1 MYHTTGFAKA
11 DIIDLCVL
19 VNAQAEATG
28 RATWPATLG
37 LFKSVAIA
45 LTYVRRNHVQAELAE
60 YWGVSQS
67 TISRAVTRVTPL
79 IAEAL
84 RSWVPTAEDLSP
96 QEQYIVDGTLLTCW
110 SWTGHTELYSGK
122 HHTTG
127 MNIQVVCDLTGTMRW
142 VSDPVDG
149 SRHDTAALE
158 ISGVMDTLDPQNWIG
173 DKGYIGT
180 GMLTPFRKPPGG
192 GLLPWQKEFNTAVN
206 KIRYVIER
214 TIAHLKTWRIL
225 HTDYRRPLK
234 TFAITI
240 SAVIALEFYRLA
252 RE

>member
-1 MYHTTGFAKA
+1 MYHTTGFART
-11 DIIDLCVL
+11 DIVDLCVL
-19 VNAQAEATG
+19 VKEEAEATG
-28 RATWPATLG
+28 ATLWPAKLG
-37 LFKSVAIA
+37 LFRSVVVA

-60 YWGVSQS
+60 YWDVSQS

-79 IAEAL
+79 FAGAL

-96 QEQYIVDGTLLTCW
+96 GEQYIVDGTLLTCW
-110 SWTGHTELYSGK
+110 SWAGHTELYSGK

-127 MNIQVVCDLTGTMRW
+127 MNVQVVCDLDGTMRW

-149 SRHDTAALE
+149 ARHDTAALAT
-158 ISGVMDTLDPQNWIG
+158 SGVLDTLDATTWIG
-173 DKGYIGT
+173 DKGYIGA

-192 GLLPWQKEFNTAVN
+192 ELLPWQTEFNTAVN

-225 HTDYRRPLK
+225 HTDYRRPLA
-234 TFAITI
+234 TFATTI

-252 RE
+252 CE